1 MRVVGRVRDG
11 EGAPGTDVVLVNDA
25 AHTYNYVIRML
36 EDIFGYPP
44 AHSARLARRV
54 DADGRVVVATTSR
67 QLAEDLRNRIL
78 PYAPDPLLRRSKSS
92 MHAVLHPVDLH
103 SAD

>member
-1 MRVVGRVRDG
+1 
-11 EGAPGTDVVLVNDA
+11 
-25 AHTYNYVIRML
+25 ML

-78 PYAPDPLLRRSKSS
+78 AYGPDPLLRRSKSS
-92 MHAVLHPVDLH
+92 MQAVLQPVDVLP
-103 SAD
+103 AD